1 MELSARD
8 KRILAEIE
16 GEAALEDPKWARRYE
31 RLGRLGIR
39 TRPGWRRRLGVTL
52 IAALWT
58 ALVIVAGVLPLWPL
72 FGAALGVGI
81 VGYASWKLRH
91 KRFYGYWFRRRHRIS
106 RIPRQNAR
114 DNGEGG
120 RV

>member
-16 GEAALEDPKWARRYE
+16 CEEALEDPKWARRYE
-31 RLGRLGIR
+31 RLGRIGIR
-39 TRPGWRRRLGVTL
+39 TRPGWRRRLAGYL
-52 IAALWT
+52 IAAAWL
-58 ALVIVAGVLPLWPL
+58 ALVAVAGVLSLWPV

-81 VGYASWKLRH
+81 AGYTSWKLRH

-106 RIPRQNAR
+106 RIPRQGAR
-114 DNGEGG
+114 GNGEGG